1 MNEGGDMLNRHHFI
15 LLPPSLRPFA
25 PLREL
30 ILTRMI
36 TTSIFTQRR
45 KGRECRDVIY
55 MVSPHRVRLDG
66 HFAWQVRT
74 HGRAS

>member
-1 MNEGGDMLNRHHFI
+1 MNEGGDMLNQYHLI

-36 TTSIFTQRR
+36 TTGIFTQRR
-45 KGRECRDVIY
+45 KGRKEQCITMSETPVK
-55 MVSPHRVRLDG
+55 
-66 HFAWQVRT
+66 
-74 HGRAS
+74 